1 MKIIF
6 FESFVYAFLFIS
18 SSILFIFIFALFCF
32 FVAVFGQKFVVLLTI
47 DVFYVVSNCSFD
59 FISLLLSN

>member
-6 FESFVYAFLFIS
+6 FESNL
-18 SSILFIFIFALFCF
+18 FIFALFCF
-32 FVAVFGQKFVVLLTI
+32 VVVVFGQKFVVLLTI
-47 DVFYVVSNCSFD
+47 DVFYVVFKYSFE

>member
-6 FESFVYAFLFIS
+6 FES
-18 SSILFIFIFALFCF
+18 ILFIFALFCF
-32 FVAVFGQKFVVLLTI
+32 VVAVFGQKFVVLLAI
-47 DVFYVVSNCSFD
+47 DVFYVVFKYSFE